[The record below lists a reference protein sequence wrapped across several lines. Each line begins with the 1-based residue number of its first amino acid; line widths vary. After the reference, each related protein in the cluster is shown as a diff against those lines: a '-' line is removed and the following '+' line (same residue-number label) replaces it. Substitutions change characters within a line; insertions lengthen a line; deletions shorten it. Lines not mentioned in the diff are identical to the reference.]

1 MESLLRDF
9 ADCVA
14 LALQAIAIVIVV
26 AGSARAVASIVRA
39 ALVRTATD
47 AEKRAVWLEY
57 ARWLVAALT
66 FQLAADIVGT
76 SFSQTWDELG
86 RLAVVAVI
94 RTFLSHFL
102 DSEVAHNAR
111 LQAVGRSEPGSAD
124 APRSD

>member
-26 AGSARAVASIVRA
+26 AGSARAVASIVGA